1 MGDVDDRRALG
12 LELSDDGEQ
21 PRFLARRE
29 RRGRFVEDENARVA
43 GERARDLD
51 HLAVAHAE
59 LFDRVLWT
67 EPAPEPVEERLRA
80 GGHGGG
86 VDEAG
91 APRKIFDEHV
101 LRHRHRREQR
111 ELLMDE
117 SDAVGAR
124 VARRGNARH
133 AARNTNLSALGCDDS
148 SENVHQRALAR
159 AVRAHERVGF
169 ARLNGKMGVLER
181 ADAGE
186 GLRDAGHLEGG
197 PNHREALPEMR
208 SIQMNRMIAIPF
220 TTRFMK

>member
-1 MGDVDDRRALG
+1 MTV
-12 LELSDDGEQ
+12 EQ
-21 PRFLARRE
+21 PGFLARRE
-29 RRGRFVEDENARVA
+29 RRGRFIEDENARVA

-51 HLAVAHAE
+51 HLTVAHAE
-59 LFDRVLWT
+59 FFDGVLWT
-67 EPAPEPVEERLRA
+67 EPATQPVEERLCAR
-80 GGHGGG
+80 GHCGG

-91 APRKIFDEHV
+91 APRKVFDEHV
-101 LRHRHRREQR
+101 LRHGHRGEER

-133 AARNTNLSALGCDDS
+133 AACNTNFSALGCDDS

-181 ADAGE
+181 ADARE

-197 PNHREALPEMR
+197 PDHREALPEMR

>member
-1 MGDVDDRRALG
+1 MPSFSTG
-12 LELSDDGEQ
+12 
-21 PRFLARRE
+21 
-29 RRGRFVEDENARVA
+29 
-43 GERARDLD
+43 
-51 HLAVAHAE
+51 
-59 LFDRVLWT
+59 VLWT
-67 EPAPEPVEERLRA
+67 EPAPESVEERLRA
-80 GGHGGG
+80 GSHGGG
-86 VDEAG
+86 VDEPG

-133 AARNTNLSALGCDDS
+133 AACNTNLSALGCDDS

-159 AVRAHERVGF
+159 AVRAHERVRF

-181 ADAGE
+181 ADARE

-197 PNHREALPEMR
+197 PDHREALPEMR